1 MRALAAQPRKA
12 TYPANRVRRGAQ
24 QNTRLNGHRVVLDSQ
39 GKLLSWVE
47 PQERAYDHVV
57 RLGWEFILNK
67 VPVESNGL
75 KTYLTYA
82 TFDPATLH
90 GTDRSEERRV
100 GKECR
105 SRWSPYH

>member
-1 MRALAAQPRKA
+1 MKLCPLVPWFCMILMLGCAQPL
-12 TYPANRVRRGAQ
+12 PAQ

-75 KTYLTYA
+75 KTYLT
-82 TFDPATLH
+82 
-90 GTDRSEERRV
+90 
-100 GKECR
+100 
-105 SRWSPYH
+105 